1 MHFASV
7 SVDANSNVRG
17 LHVHV
22 CTIRVLR
29 SSFVHTLCKSRF
41 KAVLAILR
49 FTSYDLHEEGA
60 DGGCWDGS
68 VESTGSVTLMK
79 RLPTPS

>member
-1 MHFASV
+1 MPASVAV

-17 LHVHV
+17 LHLHG
-22 CTIRVLR
+22 CTIGVLR
-29 SSFVHTLCKSRF
+29 SNFVHTLCKSRF

-60 DGGCWDGS
+60 DGVAGMVQSNQPGQS
-68 VESTGSVTLMK
+68 RS
-79 RLPTPS
+79 